1 MNIRE
6 SELFYT
12 VSLCSLV
19 LAQQINLDGV
29 NRGCF
34 IDCVIH
40 PICPCVYLGSG
51 SSYQG
56 GVLCEKKGGK
66 CSYPPWVVSSMK
78 RNGGG
83 L

>member
-1 MNIRE
+1 MNIYE

-56 GVLCEKKGGK
+56 GVLCEKKEENART
-66 CSYPPWVVSSMK
+66 YP
-78 RNGGG
+78 G
-83 L
+83 LSHFINEA